1 MLAVV
6 LLTLSLLEVSDTLH
20 TSVVQASFKEPF
32 LSSIQKTEV
41 GEAFFM
47 DRGAVSLK
55 DLSGVAPNFFQPRYG
70 SRTTSSIYVRG
81 LGSRI
86 DTPVA
91 GLYVD
96 GIPLMNKSSFDFDF
110 PALRSVSVL
119 RGPQGSLYGRNTSGG
134 VVLLHTLTPFEDRGL
149 TLRLGA
155 SLPGAGAFARYAVSD
170 KPSRAWSLE
179 AAFDYD
185 GGAFVNE
192 YTGRRCDWSRGLSLR
207 SRQSW
212 RGQVSVDNT
221 ISASLSDE
229 GGYAYARIGEDG
241 KSIGIN
247 YNDPCGYRRL
257 NVWDGATVRW
267 GGEGHESSLTAS
279 WQLLAD
285 DMALDNDFTALSLFS
300 MHQKQLENAFT
311 LEYQFRRAQPTE
323 RWNYLFGAFAF
334 GRFLNLTAPV
344 LFQRDGIEQLILAG
358 ANRGIQTVFPDAEM
372 MIAEDSFPISS
383 DFFLPSAGLALF
395 HHSTFRFGRWRLDA
409 GLRADFDYSAMS
421 YDSEALIHY
430 SLKTIQ
436 DDYLPLRTVFEGFES
451 KPSFQVL
458 PSLSLTYQLD
468 FGHFQA
474 CISRGHKAG
483 GFNTQIFSD
492 ILQNRMMS
500 DMVEGLGFHL
510 KDQGGDS
517 GSAAATSYLP
527 EYHWNFELG
536 GVWTPSSAA
545 SLSLTAFCILSRNLQ
560 VTVMPHGLGTG
571 RLMSNAARA
580 RSLGLEASGRLSAG
594 EFRLDAAYGLALARF
609 EEYRFSDSVSYEGK
623 YVPYAP
629 RNTACVT
636 LGYEHPFRN
645 DRRIRASVTWN
656 GVGRIWWD
664 EANTAFQ
671 PFYSLLDAKVGLTIG
686 HLDISIWGS
695 NLLNT
700 GYGTFRFRSVGR
712 DFIAVGRPI
721 CAGLLIKYSIL

>member
-1 MLAVV
+1 M
-6 LLTLSLLEVSDTLH
+6 
-20 TSVVQASFKEPF
+20 
-32 LSSIQKTEV
+32 
-41 GEAFFM
+41 
-47 DRGAVSLK
+47 
-55 DLSGVAPNFFQPRYG
+55 
-70 SRTTSSIYVRG
+70 
-81 LGSRI
+81 
-86 DTPVA
+86 
-91 GLYVD
+91 
-96 GIPLMNKSSFDFDF
+96 
-110 PALRSVSVL
+110 
-119 RGPQGSLYGRNTSGG
+119 
-134 VVLLHTLTPFEDRGL
+134 
-149 TLRLGA
+149 
-155 SLPGAGAFARYAVSD
+155 
-170 KPSRAWSLE
+170 
-179 AAFDYD
+179 
-185 GGAFVNE
+185 
-192 YTGRRCDWSRGLSLR
+192 
-207 SRQSW
+207 
-212 RGQVSVDNT
+212 DNT

-267 GGEGHESSLTAS
+267 GGGGHESSLTAS

-334 GRFLNLTAPV
+334 GRILNLTAPV

-372 MIAEDSFPISS
+372 MIDEDSFPISS

-436 DDYLPLRTVFEGFES
+436 DDFLPLRTVFEGFES

-517 GSAAATSYLP
+517 GSAATSYLP
-527 EYHWNFELG
+527 EYHRNFELG

-560 VTVMPHGLGTG
+560 VTVMPPGLGTG

-580 RSLGLEASGRLSAG
+580 RSLG
-594 EFRLDAAYGLALARF
+594 
-609 EEYRFSDSVSYEGK
+609 
-623 YVPYAP
+623 
-629 RNTACVT
+629 
-636 LGYEHPFRN
+636 
-645 DRRIRASVTWN
+645 
-656 GVGRIWWD
+656 
-664 EANTAFQ
+664 
-671 PFYSLLDAKVGLTIG
+671 LDAKVGLTIG

-721 CAGLLIKYSIL
+721 CAGLSIKYSML